1 MKRLILLFI
10 IVVFT
15 SVQVFAQTA
24 LIVKQ
29 EGAKVYLDISE
40 FKEKPKAN
48 DSFTV
53 TFWGG
58 EIKNPKTGKVLGKTI
73 ERRLNG
79 IITTVEELFAV
90 GNITDFNKQD
100 KLEGLDANIKVS
112 AKIVPQIV
120 PQAVVMQQE
129 QNSLSPLWQS
139 KPLDGKALAFTAG
152 DIIGSGEN
160 GLVIAYEDNNI
171 ITYNLQD
178 DKLNKVSEFKFNPL
192 HKIISLD
199 NGDLNGNNKAEIFVS
214 YFDTARN
221 HFNTSVYEFEN
232 DTWAEKANFRG
243 LVKGIA
249 PYNKERVL
257 YTQNLN
263 NMSGQF
269 KALTPAV
276 LVYKD
281 GKYQAGASLKAYK
294 FDSIYGFNLAK
305 FDGEKDQVIFTQP
318 SGKLRLQ
325 FDKRNSYINSPS
337 DLDFASTPNRIK
349 FDNNILKFYSSLAL
363 YNGDNNIII
372 AGLEN
377 EAKLGILSS
386 TFGSYQ
392 RAKLILIKW
401 DGSTLEKYAE
411 APLGGYTVD
420 LQQGALGAYQDVL
433 IVPFITSA
441 GKTTVV
447 LYQAK

>member
-1 MKRLILLFI
+1 MKRLLNTFILLI
-10 IVVFT
+10 FT
-15 SVQVFAQTA
+15 SVQIFAQTA

-40 FKEKPKAN
+40 LTDRPKVN
-48 DSFTV
+48 DTFTV

-58 EIKNPKTGKVLGKTI
+58 ELKNPKTGKVLGKTI
-73 ERRLNG
+73 ERRING
-79 IITTVEELFAV
+79 TITTVEKLFAV

-100 KLEGLDANIKVS
+100 KLEGLEADITVL
-112 AKIVPQIV
+112 PQV
-120 PQAVVMQQE
+120 VATATPQQSQNAQQT
-129 QNSLSPLWQS
+129 LTPLWQS
-139 KPLDGKALAFTAG
+139 AALEGKAVAFTAG
-152 DIIGSGEN
+152 DIMGNGETN
-160 GLVIAYEDNNI
+160 LIIADEDNNI
-171 ITYNLQD
+171 VAYALQD
-178 DKLNKVSEFKFNPL
+178 NKLNKISEFKFNQIN
-192 HKIISLD
+192 KIISLD
-199 NGDLNGNNKAEIFVS
+199 NGDLNGNNKAEIFIS

-221 HFNTSVYEFEN
+221 HFNTAVYEFD

-257 YTQNLN
+257 YTQNIN
-263 NMSGQF
+263 SMSGKF

-281 GKYQAGASLKAYK
+281 GKYTAGKQLKAYK
-294 FDSIYGFNLAK
+294 FESIYGFNLAK
-305 FDGEKDQVIFTQP
+305 FDGDQEQVIYTQP

-325 FDKRNSYINSPS
+325 FEKKSSYINSPS
-337 DLDFASTPNRIK
+337 DFDFASTPNRIK
-349 FDNNILKFYSSLAL
+349 FNDEVLKFYSSLAL
-363 YNGDNNIII
+363 YDGNGGVIV

-377 EAKLGILSS
+377 KAKLGILSS

-392 RAKLILIKW
+392 SGKLVLLKW
-401 DGSTLEKYAE
+401 DGSSLNKFAE

-420 LQQGALGAYQDVL
+420 LMQGSLGAYTDVL

-441 GKTTVV
+441 GKTTVI
-447 LYQAK
+447 LYSAK